1 MADQPIDLDRLQ
13 ALHEAATPGLWE
25 FDEGIGLG
33 YVHGG
38 GTIGEINYV
47 AEGPLIV
54 AMRNALPALIAEVRA
69 LRANQ
74 SIRDAEADGRRIIQL
89 RDELISAQ
97 SENAQLRAERER
109 TEAALRM
116 LSESY
121 RFSSSETPLYLHS
134 LGLWREPK
142 ETP

>member
-47 AEGPLIV
+47 AEGRLIV
-54 AMRNALPALIAEVRA
+54 AMRNSIPALLAEVRE
-69 LRANQ
+69 LR
-74 SIRDAEADGRRIIQL
+74 E
-89 RDELISAQ
+89 
-97 SENAQLRAERER
+97 ERGR
-109 TEAALRM
+109 TEAALREM
-116 LSESY
+116 CAKLLEGEQVELPSGAKNPCNI
-121 RFSSSETPLYLHS
+121 FSTLMRLHS
-134 LGLWREPK
+134 LWREPK